1 MFYNKVTPKDWPVLR
16 VNNSFDGYTGL
27 VVQINKTIE
36 YNVHIKINKTG
47 DKLVIR
53 SNYTSEF
60 LAFTYYLDIV
70 NNMFYMK
77 LDIVS
82 GPTPVLAAKIIIHY
96 KGNQGFEELV
106 PLVSVHGTTGGII
119 DTFRQSS
126 VIGTVND
133 IDYIVVCVQAMAGYA
148 TIYFVLSS

>member
-82 GPTPVLAAKIIIHY
+82 GLTPVLAAKIIIHY

-119 DTFRQSS
+119 DTFGQSS
-126 VIGTVND
+126 IIGTVND
-133 IDYIVVCVQAMAGYA
+133 IDYIVVYVQAMAGYA